1 MATIANLK
9 VNLLADSTGLNKSL
23 ADATAKM
30 QAFGT
35 KMTDIGQT
43 MSTRLTLPIV
53 AMGGAMVKAFTVQ
66 EDAVARMTAALKANG
81 GQAGITSQ
89 EIQSMASSLQKVTT
103 FGDEATISASALL
116 LTFHKVRN
124 EMGKGNDI
132 FNRTIKSAQDLASAL
147 GIDLQSATMQL
158 AKALENPTIGI
169 GALARSGTT
178 FSEQQKEM
186 IKTLVE
192 SGRQLEAQ
200 AMILDVVESQYK
212 GTAEAM
218 RQTTSGTIKGSL
230 NELGDE
236 MEAFGQII
244 SQSLIPFVNK
254 LTDIIRQISALD
266 EGTKKLILV
275 ISGLVAV
282 VGPALLVIGALTKGV
297 VALGIAFT
305 TATGP
310 IGMMI
315 TAIGLLTG
323 AYIIHKMTVTE
334 AESATKALVNMNA
347 GFAQALTANATQM
360 AGFADEAGRT
370 AYELKNVN
378 DAFKV
383 MVAQATAR
391 ADSLEQSLEGAR
403 RELYELE
410 RTGKGNILTGFGADS
425 DRAKELRDQIKALS
439 ASLNPLYGFLTKA
452 SEGME
457 AFGTATTKATTGTG
471 GALQAVGSINA
482 LSAELEGL
490 QAQFE
495 ATASGVERV
504 DLAGKIRELE
514 ERITVLR
521 SVLKPVVTDLKML
534 NEMGMAGSDG
544 FSGADW
550 DSQYEGVR
558 IVTSQMAL
566 LEAGTA
572 IAQQTALQFTDS
584 FGAGMANVVLQGEN
598 LIDVLKNIGKLL
610 LSSAI
615 QTGIKLLL
623 MGTSGFGVAGGTLGL
638 LGGLFNPQVSAVPSA
653 VMGAGTM
660 QMSGSFKLQGTD
672 LIMSVNRSQRQFR

>member
-23 ADATAKM
+23 ADATSKM
-30 QAFGT
+30 QAFGD
-35 KMTDIGQT
+35 KMSNIGQT

-132 FNRTIKSAQDLASAL
+132 FNRTIKASQDLASAL
-147 GIDLQSATMQL
+147 GMDLQSATMQL
-158 AKALENPTIGI
+158 AKALENPITGM
-169 GALARSGTT
+169 GALGRSGTQFT
-178 FSEQQKEM
+178 EQQKEM
-186 IKTLVE
+186 IKTLVA
-192 SGRQLEAQ
+192 SGNQLKAQ

-218 RQTTSGTIKGSL
+218 RKTTSGTIKGAMD
-230 NELGDE
+230 ELGDT
-236 MEAFGQII
+236 MEQFGQII
-244 SQSLIPFVNK
+244 AQSLIPFVNK

-275 ISGLVAV
+275 IGGLVAV

-310 IGMMI
+310 IGAMI

-323 AYIIHKMTVTE
+323 AYIMHKMTVT
-334 AESATKALVNMNA
+334 ATESATKAMVNMNK
-347 GFAQALTANATQM
+347 GFAQALTDNATQM
-360 AGFADEAGRT
+360 ADFAKESGRT
-370 AYELKNVN
+370 ADEIKLVN
-378 DAFKV
+378 DAFKE
-383 MVAQATAR
+383 MVESTKSRALKLASSLDTAR
-391 ADSLEQSLEGAR
+391 QELQGLLTLKETKGFIGSIKEERIAVLTKEVKSLQ
-403 RELYELE
+403 
-410 RTGKGNILTGFGADS
+410 D
-425 DRAKELRDQIKALS
+425 AL
-439 ASLNPLYGFLTKA
+439 LPLYGFLTKA

-471 GALQAVGSINA
+471 GVEHAVGSINA
-482 LSAELEGL
+482 LTAELKKL
-490 QAQFE
+490 QAQFD
-495 ATASGVERV
+495 ATASGTERA
-504 DLAGKIRELE
+504 DLSGKIRELE

-521 SVLKPVVTDLKML
+521 SVLTPVVTELKML

-638 LGGLFNPQVSAVPSA
+638 LGGLFKPQVSAVPSA

>member
-116 LTFHKVRN
+116 LTFHQVRN

-132 FNRTIKSAQDLASAL
+132 FNRTIKASQDLASAL
-147 GIDLQSATMQL
+147 GMDLRSATMQL
-158 AKALENPTIGI
+158 AKALENPITGM
-169 GALARSGTT
+169 GALGRSGTQFT
-178 FSEQQKEM
+178 EQQKEM
-186 IKTLVE
+186 IKALVA
-192 SGRQLEAQ
+192 SGNQLKAQ
-200 AMILDVVESQYK
+200 AMILDVVEGQYK

-218 RQTTSGTIKGSL
+218 RKTTSGTIKGAMD
-230 NELGDE
+230 ELGDT
-236 MEAFGQII
+236 MEQFGQII
-244 SQSLIPFVNK
+244 AQSLIPFVNK

-275 ISGLVAV
+275 IGGLVAV

-310 IGMMI
+310 IGAMI

-323 AYIIHKMTVTE
+323 AYIMHQMTVT
-334 AESATKALVNMNA
+334 ATESATKAMVNMNK

-360 AGFADEAGRT
+360 ADFAKESGRT
-370 AYELKNVN
+370 ADEIKLVN
-378 DAFKV
+378 DAFKE
-383 MVAQATAR
+383 MVESTKSRALKLASSLDTAR
-391 ADSLEQSLEGAR
+391 QELQGLLTLKETKGFIGSIKEERIAVLTKEVKSLE
-403 RELYELE
+403 
-410 RTGKGNILTGFGADS
+410 D
-425 DRAKELRDQIKALS
+425 AL
-439 ASLNPLYGFLTKA
+439 LPLYGFLTKA

-457 AFGTATTKATTGTG
+457 AFGTATTKATTGTDG
-471 GALQAVGSINA
+471 VEHAVGSINA
-482 LSAELEGL
+482 LSAELEAL
-490 QAQFE
+490 NAQFE
-495 ATASGVERV
+495 TTASGTERA

-521 SVLKPVVTDLKML
+521 SVLKPVVTELKML

-550 DSQYEGVR
+550 DSQYEGVKMF
-558 IVTSQMAL
+558 TNQMKLAEGATFL
-566 LEAGTA
+566 T
-572 IAQQTALQFTDS
+572 QQVSTQFIDS
-584 FGAGMANVVLQGEN
+584 FSAGLTNIIMLTEKWQDS
-598 LIDVLKNIGKLL
+598 LRNIGKFL

-615 QTGIKLLL
+615 QTAIKLLL
-623 MGTSGFGVAGGTLGL
+623 VGTSGFGVTGGTGGL
-638 LGGLFNPQVSAVPSA
+638 LSGLFKPSVAPVPMS
-653 VMGAGTM
+653 VMGAGTT
-660 QMSGSFKLQGTD
+660 SVTGTFKVQGTD
-672 LIMSVNRSQRQFR
+672 LIAVINRSERQLR

>member
-1 MATIANLK
+1 
-9 VNLLADSTGLNKSL
+9 
-23 ADATAKM
+23 M
-30 QAFGT
+30 QAFGD
-35 KMTDIGQT
+35 KMSSIGQT

-103 FGDEATISASALL
+103 FGDEATIAASALL

-212 GTAEAM
+212 GTAETMA
-218 RQTTSGTIKGSL
+218 TTVSGQIKQAF
-230 NELGDE
+230 NAFGDE
-236 MEAFGQII
+236 MERFGKII
-244 SQSLIPFVNK
+244 SQDFVIPV
-254 LTDIIRQISALD
+254 
-266 EGTKKLILV
+266 
-275 ISGLVAV
+275 
-282 VGPALLVIGALTKGV
+282 
-297 VALGIAFT
+297 
-305 TATGP
+305 
-310 IGMMI
+310 
-315 TAIGLLTG
+315 
-323 AYIIHKMTVTE
+323 
-334 AESATKALVNMNA
+334 
-347 GFAQALTANATQM
+347 
-360 AGFADEAGRT
+360 
-370 AYELKNVN
+370 
-378 DAFKV
+378 
-383 MVAQATAR
+383 
-391 ADSLEQSLEGAR
+391 
-403 RELYELE
+403 
-410 RTGKGNILTGFGADS
+410 
-425 DRAKELRDQIKALS
+425 
-439 ASLNPLYGFLTKA
+439 
-452 SEGME
+452 
-457 AFGTATTKATTGTG
+457 
-471 GALQAVGSINA
+471 LQAVGKVTEFLGRLEDGTRRTVVAFAGLTALVGPLLIGLGMMTTSVANLTRVMMANPYIALGAAILAIGTYAVFSSGALDSLKSKVMDAIGLTEGLNGGEGERNKLMRKQEEINRLLMDAEGRRDRAALAGNKDRVRSEEGKIAQYNREMAVVRQLYKESVKLATVPPAPAPTTGMPDINTPGVIAAAGSIAA
-482 LSAELEGL
+482 LTKELEGL

-495 ATASGVERV
+495 ATASGTERAEFA
-504 DLAGKIRELE
+504 DKIRELE
-514 ERITVLR
+514 AQIAVLR
-521 SVLKPVVTDLKML
+521 ASLQRATAELRML
-534 NEMGMAGSDG
+534 NEAGMAGSDG
-544 FSGADW
+544 FSGAEW
-550 DSQYEGVR
+550 DSAYEGVR

-572 IAQQTALQFTDS
+572 IAQQTALSFTDS
-584 FGAGMANVVLQGEN
+584 FGAGMANLIVQGGKLTEVLS
-598 LIDVLKNIGKLL
+598 NIGKLL

-623 MGTSGFGVAGGTLGL
+623 MGTSGFGVTGGSTGL
-638 LGGLFNPQVSAVPSA
+638 LGGLFSPSVSAVPTG

-660 QMSGSFKLQGTD
+660 SVSGSFKVQGTD
-672 LIMSVNRSQRQFR
+672 LIAVINRSERQLR

>member
-9 VNLLADSTGLNKSL
+9 VNLLADSTGLNRSL

-116 LTFHKVRN
+116 LTFHQVRN

-178 FSEQQKEM
+178 FTEQQKDM

-212 GTAEAM
+212 GTAETMA
-218 RQTTSGTIKGSL
+218 TTVSGQIKQAF
-230 NELGDE
+230 NAFGDE
-236 MEAFGQII
+236 MERFGKII
-244 SQSLIPFVNK
+244 SQDFVIPVLKAVSKITEHLGKF
-254 LTDIIRQISALD
+254 D
-266 EGTKKLILV
+266 EGTRRTILMMA
-275 ISGLVAV
+275 GLTATIGPLLFV
-282 VGPALLVIGALTKGV
+282 VGGLITQVSNLTKVMMANPYIALGAAILAIGTYAVFASGALDSLKSKV
-297 VALGIAFT
+297 
-305 TATGP
+305 
-310 IGMMI
+310 MD
-315 TAIGLLTG
+315 AIGLTEGLNG
-323 AYIIHKMTVTE
+323 GDEERNKLLRKQEEINRLLMDAEGRRDRARMRGDSMTVRSE
-334 AESATKALVNMNA
+334 EGKIAQYNREMAVVRELYKESVKLASVPPAKAPASTLPEINTSDVKSAA
-347 GFAQALTANATQM
+347 GSIAALTA
-360 AGFADEAGRT
+360 
-370 AYELKNVN
+370 ELK
-378 DAFKV
+378 
-383 MVAQATAR
+383 
-391 ADSLEQSLEGAR
+391 SLEQQFVETGDSVKRAQLGAQINQLTNEIEGMNAVA
-403 RELYELE
+403 
-410 RTGKGNILTGFGADS
+410 KANILPITAPMERATIATQNLTSSIGGLNRGF
-425 DRAKELRDQIKALS
+425 I
-439 ASLNPLYGFLTKA
+439 PLA
-452 SEGME
+452 
-457 AFGTATTKATTGTG
+457 
-471 GALQAVGSINA
+471 QAPVTIT
-482 LSAELEGL
+482 EM
-490 QAQFE
+490 
-495 ATASGVERV
+495 TASMV
-504 DLAGKIRELE
+504 
-514 ERITVLR
+514 
-521 SVLKPVVTDLKML
+521 
-534 NEMGMAGSDG
+534 
-544 FSGADW
+544 
-550 DSQYEGVR
+550 
-558 IVTSQMAL
+558 
-566 LEAGTA
+566 
-572 IAQQTALQFTDS
+572 IAQQTALSFTDS
-584 FGAGMANVVLQGEN
+584 FGAGMANLIVQGGKLSEVLS
-598 LIDVLKNIGKLL
+598 NIGKLL

-623 MGTSGFGVAGGTLGL
+623 MGTSGFGVVGGSTGL
-638 LGGLFNPQVSAVPSA
+638 LGGLFSPSVSAVPTG

-660 QMSGSFKLQGTD
+660 SVSGSFKVQGTD
-672 LIMSVNRSQRQFR
+672 LIAVINRSERQLR

>member
-23 ADATAKM
+23 ADATTKM
-30 QAFGT
+30 QAFGQ
-35 KMTDIGQT
+35 KMSDIGST
-43 MSTRLTLPIV
+43 MSTRLTLPII
-53 AMGGAMVKAFTVQ
+53 AMGGAMVKSFTVQ
-66 EDAVARMTAALKANG
+66 EDAVARMTAALRANG
-81 GQAGITSQ
+81 GQAGITAD
-89 EIQSMASSLQKVTT
+89 EIQNLASSLQKVTT

-116 LTFHKVRN
+116 LTFHNVRN

-132 FNRTIKSAQDLASAL
+132 FNRTIKASQDLASAL

-158 AKALENPTIGI
+158 AKALENPITGM
-169 GALARSGTT
+169 GALGRSGTQ

-186 IKTLVE
+186 IKTLVQ
-192 SGRQLEAQ
+192 SGDALKAQ

-212 GTAEAM
+212 GTAEEM
-218 RQTTSGTIKGSL
+218 RKTTSGTIKGAMD
-230 NELGDE
+230 ELGDT
-236 MEAFGQII
+236 MEQFGQII

-275 ISGLVAV
+275 IGGLVAV

-323 AYIIHKMTVTE
+323 AYIMHKMTVTD
-334 AESATKALVNMNA
+334 AESATKALVTMNT
-347 GFAQALTANATQM
+347 GFAKALTDNATQM

-370 AYELKNVN
+370 ADELKSVN

-391 ADSLEQSLEGAR
+391 ANSLEQSLAGAR
-403 RELYELE
+403 AELYEIE
-410 RTGKGNILTGFGADS
+410 RTGRGNILTGFGKDS
-425 DRAKELRDQIKALS
+425 DRAKELREQINALNNS
-439 ASLNPLYGFLTKA
+439 IKPLYGFL
-452 SEGME
+452 E
-457 AFGTATTKATTGTG
+457 KATDGLDSFASGTVASSG
-471 GALQAVGSINA
+471 GADVATASMNA
-482 LSAELEGL
+482 LKVELEGL
-490 QAQFE
+490 QAQFISTGDTLKRAELGAQINKLTAEIE
-495 ATASGVERV
+495 AMERV
-504 DLAGKIRELE
+504 AKSDVIP
-514 ERITVLR
+514 ITVPMER
-521 SVLKPVVTDLKML
+521 ATI
-534 NEMGMAGSDG
+534 A
-544 FSGADW
+544 
-550 DSQYEGVR
+550 SQKLSSSILGVR
-558 IVTSQMAL
+558 KSFESVKFGVNVVKEISAEMV
-566 LEAGTA
+566 
-572 IAQQTALQFTDS
+572 IAQQFANQFTDS
-584 FGAGMANVVLQGEN
+584 FGAGMANVIVQGEK
-598 LIDVLKNIGKLL
+598 LKDILKNIGKLL

-615 QTGIKLLL
+615 QTGIRLLL
-623 MGTSGFGVAGGTLGL
+623 MGTSGFGVVGGTAGL
-638 LGGLFNPQVSAVPSA
+638 LGGLFSPQVSAVPSA
-653 VMGAGTM
+653 VMGAGTV